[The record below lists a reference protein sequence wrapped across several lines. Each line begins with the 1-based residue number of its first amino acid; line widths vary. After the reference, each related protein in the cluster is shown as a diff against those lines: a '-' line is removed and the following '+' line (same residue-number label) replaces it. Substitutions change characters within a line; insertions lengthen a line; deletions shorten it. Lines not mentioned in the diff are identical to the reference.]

1 MEGTVKNFDKSK
13 EANLS
18 QVKKN
23 EKTCLI
29 SEYDSHFKPDE
40 LVYDDFISRREFI
53 NRTGVYVSALYYNIV
68 YDKFKESGSSIDKFV
83 ETFSSNPMIQEVNL
97 SGTFKYIVDDDTV
110 NGLGTYDD
118 TLVPNIWEIV
128 NSIDMEMFHKW
139 LESGRSIVEIMKIFK
154 DYDKDVSRILD
165 EIKSTSSDIGD
176 IVESYHKALTS
187 LD

>member
-68 YDKFKESGSSIDKFV
+68 YDKFKELGSSIDKFV
-83 ETFSSNPMIQEVNL
+83 ETFSSNPMI
-97 SGTFKYIVDDDTV
+97 
-110 NGLGTYDD
+110 
-118 TLVPNIWEIV
+118 
-128 NSIDMEMFHKW
+128 
-139 LESGRSIVEIMKIFK
+139 
-154 DYDKDVSRILD
+154 
-165 EIKSTSSDIGD
+165 
-176 IVESYHKALTS
+176 
-187 LD
+187 

>member
-53 NRTGVYVSALYYNIV
+53 NRTGVYVSALI
-68 YDKFKESGSSIDKFV
+68 SI
-83 ETFSSNPMIQEVNL
+83 T
-97 SGTFKYIVDDDTV
+97 
-110 NGLGTYDD
+110 
-118 TLVPNIWEIV
+118 
-128 NSIDMEMFHKW
+128 
-139 LESGRSIVEIMKIFK
+139 RS
-154 DYDKDVSRILD
+154 
-165 EIKSTSSDIGD
+165 
-176 IVESYHKALTS
+176 
-187 LD
+187 

>member
-1 MEGTVKNFDKSK
+1 MKGTVKNFDKSK

-23 EKTCLI
+23 EKACLI

-53 NRTGVYVSALYYNIV
+53 NHTGVYVSALYYNIV
-68 YDKFKESGSSIDKFV
+68 YDKFKESGLSIDEFV
-83 ETFSSNPMIQEVNL
+83 GTFSSNPMIQEVNL

-118 TLVPNIWEIV
+118 THEPNIWEIV

-139 LESGRSIVEIMKIFK
+139 LESGRGIVEIMKIFK
-154 DYDKDVSRILD
+154 DYDKDVSCILD

-176 IVESYHKALTS
+176 IVEAHRKALTL

>member
-53 NRTGVYVSALYYNIV
+53 NRTGVYVSAL
-68 YDKFKESGSSIDKFV
+68 SSFTSSMAVINSATASANSNTCFN
-83 ETFSSNPMIQEVNL
+83 SSNIKNL
-97 SGTFKYIVDDDTV
+97 
-110 NGLGTYDD
+110 LGT
-118 TLVPNIWEIV
+118 
-128 NSIDMEMFHKW
+128 HK
-139 LESGRSIVEIMKIFK
+139 
-154 DYDKDVSRILD
+154 
-165 EIKSTSSDIGD
+165 
-176 IVESYHKALTS
+176 
-187 LD
+187 